1 MKPTL
6 ALLLAAALLAPASFA
21 FGQGASGAPANVE
34 PATQGEI
41 LPGEIQ
47 MPATLAPVGEP
58 GSCVYLVEID
68 ARAGKCRGFIENRC
82 ARLVNV
88 AVQHDVAFRRFVTT
102 PIASAGIEAEHH
114 GEPAAGH
121 YEDAGT
127 YRGTMKATLSPGKGR
142 WFERFHKEQGYL
154 VADCKVSFVA
164 TWRE

>member
-1 MKPTL
+1 MRTTL
-6 ALLLAAALLAPASFA
+6 ALLLAVALLAPASFA
-21 FGQGASGAPANVE
+21 FGQGAGGTSADVE
-34 PATQGEI
+34 PVTQGEI
-41 LPGEIQ
+41 LPNEIQ
-47 MPATLAPVGEP
+47 IPATMAPVGEP
-58 GSCVYLVEID
+58 ESCVYLVEID

-82 ARLVNV
+82 TRPVSV
-88 AVQHDVAFRRFVTT
+88 TVQHDVAFRKFVTT
-102 PIASAGIEAEHH
+102 PIASAGVEAEHH

-164 TWRE
+164 TWQE